1 MPYEN
6 ADLTSTHK
14 VSICID
20 VELFVIVSIL
30 SYSGFVLYSVLNNIN
45 WKHSYGSRLRFHN
58 PLTLCLLKCHLR
70 QREDL
75 AIKNMH
81 DSFRGPMFDF
91 QHPQSGCS

>member
-1 MPYEN
+1 MKN
-6 ADLTSTHK
+6 ADLTYIYK

-30 SYSGFVLYSVLNNIN
+30 SYSVFVLHSVLNNNN
-45 WKHSYGSRLRFHN
+45 WKHSYGPRLCLQN
-58 PLTLCLLKCHLR
+58 PLNLCLLKCHLG
-70 QREDL
+70 QREHL

-91 QHPQSGCS
+91 QHSQSGCF